1 MMQTQCPICQK
12 PVIKVIETD
21 HEVKNGVICESEFYI
36 HYHYGGNDKLIKIK
50 NPTGAWEKL
59 AHSIGISLNTPSE
72 GLKDFSGQTIVSGM

>member
-1 MMQTQCPICQK
+1 MQTQCPICQK

-21 HEVKNGVICESEFYI
+21 HEIKNGVICESEFYI

-59 AHSIGISLNTPSE
+59 AHSTDTSLSTPSE
-72 GLKDFSGQTIVSGM
+72 DQKGSSGLTTASGT